1 MNDKEIREIYLEYC
15 NKASEVSEGLIDD
28 LYGEMTGYGNT
39 LSPLWLDMLRK
50 FQKTM
55 WAMKKLDDEL
65 RMRIKKDA
73 HEEEVE

>member
-15 NKASEVSEGLIDD
+15 NKASEVSEGLVDD

-39 LSPLWLDMLRK
+39 LSPLWLDMLHK